1 MSLPIPLPIPL
12 PMSQPMS
19 QSLRILTA
27 LALGLLLSCAGC
39 GDGGSSSGTSGS
51 PGTGGEP
58 NPEPLSGIGQPDTSG
73 RVRTAENCLLSFQV
87 VSAPQLTGTDP
98 LFVQQWHL
106 NNTGQSGGTSGE
118 DLRATLAWLTSRG
131 TGVRI
136 AVTDDGIDL
145 THPDLA
151 PNVIANESYNYLAAN
166 SVWPLPCTN
175 QDTHGTAVAGVAVA
189 RDGNGVG
196 GAGVAPRASMVGFN
210 ALSANDDASLA
221 DAMTRGKN
229 NHIWHNSWGSPDEGR
244 PEPAPRIWE
253 QAIDEGLRSARS
265 GRGAIFVFPGG
276 NGGRIDVRSAS
287 GFTAATIADD
297 SNLDGYANK
306 RGVIAVCSVDDRGIA
321 PTYAEKGANLVVC
334 APGQGRNEG
343 IVTTALLG
351 NYRTNF
357 SGTSASAPMI
367 AGTAALML
375 AVNPNLTW
383 RDVQR
388 ILATTARQNHPTDT
402 GWITAGG
409 IRFNHRYGFGVAN
422 ADAAV
427 RAAKTWVSVGGSAE
441 QKICG
446 PFVRSPGVQIPDS
459 PSFGIPGGVVT
470 DAMSTPNCEITNL
483 EFVEVH
489 FTSNHPYA
497 GDLRIRL
504 VSPNNLVSELANERA
519 CGSNVPNASNPCRV
533 GYNDWRFGSARHL
546 GEPLTANQALGPW
559 TLEVSDRG
567 PLDVGALTSWSLTLY
582 GK

>member
-1 MSLPIPLPIPL
+1 MSFPMSLSVIPPL
-12 PMSQPMS
+12 RLLVA
-19 QSLRILTA
+19 SLMAFVLV
-27 LALGLLLSCAGC
+27 CAGC
-39 GDGGSSSGTSGS
+39 GAGPGSEPRSGV
-51 PGTGGEP
+51 
-58 NPEPLSGIGQPDTSG
+58 GQPDASG
-73 RVRTAENCLLSFQV
+73 RVRTAENCLLTFDV
-87 VSAPQLTGTDP
+87 TSATPGTGGDP
-98 LFVQQWHL
+98 LLVQQWHL
-106 NNTGQSGGTSGE
+106 NNTGQSDGTAGE
-118 DLRATLAWLTSRG
+118 DLRTTLAWPTSRG
-131 TGVRI
+131 VGIRI
-136 AVTDDGIDL
+136 AVTDNGIDI

-151 PNVIANESYNYLAAN
+151 PNVIANESHNYLVAN

-196 GAGVAPRASMVGFN
+196 GAGVAPRASVVAYN

-221 DAMTRGKN
+221 DAMTRGKK
-229 NHIWHNSWGSPDEGR
+229 NHIWHNSWGSPDAGS
-244 PEPAPRIWE
+244 PQPAPRIWE
-253 QAIDEGLRSARS
+253 QAIDEGIRSARS
-265 GRGAIFVFPGG
+265 GRGAIYVFPGG
-276 NGGRIDVRSAS
+276 NGRQKDVRNAN
-287 GFTAATIADD
+287 GFIAATIDDD

-306 RGVIAVCSVDDRGIA
+306 LGVIAVCSVDDRGIA
-321 PTYAEKGANLVVC
+321 PSYAEKGANLIVC

-351 NYRTNF
+351 SYRTDF
-357 SGTSASAPMI
+357 SGTSASAPMV
-367 AGTAALML
+367 AGVAALML
-375 AVNPNLTW
+375 EVNSALSW

-388 ILATTARQNHPTDT
+388 ILSTTARQNHPGDP

-409 IRFNHRYGFGVAN
+409 IRFNHQYGFGVAD

-441 QKICG
+441 QKVCG
-446 PFVRSPGVQIPDS
+446 PFIRSPGVQIPDS
-459 PSFGIPGGVVT
+459 PSFSIPGSVVT
-470 DAMSTPNCEITNL
+470 DAMSTPNCGITNL

-533 GYNDWRFGSARHL
+533 GYNDWRFGSVRHL
-546 GEPLTANQALGPW
+546 GEPLTANQASGPW

-567 PLDVGALTSWSLTLY
+567 PKDVGNLTSWSLTLY

>member
-1 MSLPIPLPIPL
+1 
-12 PMSQPMS
+12 MSQP
-19 QSLRILTA
+19 LRIFTA

-39 GDGGSSSGTSGS
+39 GGGDSSSGTSGS
-51 PGTGGEP
+51 PGTGGGP
-58 NPEPLSGIGQPDTSG
+58 NSEPLSGIGQPDASG
-73 RVRTAENCLLSFQV
+73 RIRTAANCLLSFQV
-87 VSAPQLTGTDP
+87 TTAPPLTGTDP

-106 NNTGQSGGTSGE
+106 NNTGQSGGISGE

-131 TGVRI
+131 SGVRI

-151 PNVIANESYNYLAAN
+151 PNVIPNESYNYLLAN

-175 QDTHGTAVAGVAVA
+175 QDIHGTAVAGVAVA

-196 GAGVAPRASMVGFN
+196 GAGVAPQASMVAFN

-229 NHIWHNSWGSPDEGR
+229 NHIWHNSWGSPDAGS
-244 PEPAPRIWE
+244 PQPAPRIWE
-253 QAIDEGLRSARS
+253 QAIDEGIRSARS
-265 GRGAIFVFPGG
+265 GRGAIYVFPGG
-276 NGGRIDVRSAS
+276 NGRQKDVRNAN
-287 GFTAATIADD
+287 GFIAATIDDD

-306 RGVIAVCSVDDRGIA
+306 LGVIAVCSVDDRGVA
-321 PTYAEKGANLVVC
+321 PRYAEKGSNLMVC

-351 NYRTNF
+351 NYRTDF
-357 SGTSASAPMI
+357 SGTSASAPMV
-367 AGTAALML
+367 AGVAALML
-375 AVNPNLTW
+375 AVNPNLSW

-388 ILATTARQNHPTDT
+388 ILATTARQNHPTDP

-409 IRFNHRYGFGVAN
+409 IRFNHQYGFGVAD

-427 RAAKTWVSVGGSAE
+427 RAAKTWVSVGGSAQ
-441 QKICG
+441 QKVCG
-446 PFVRSPGVQIPDS
+446 PFIRTPGLPIPDS
-459 PSFGIPGGVVT
+459 PSFSAPGSVVK
-470 DAMSTPNCEITNL
+470 DVMETPACEITNL
-483 EFVEVH
+483 EFVEVR

-504 VSPNNLVSELANERA
+504 ISPNNLVSDLANERA
-519 CGSNVPNASNPCRV
+519 CGTNVPNASNPCRV
-533 GYNDWRFGSARHL
+533 GYNDWRFGSVRHL
-546 GEPLTANQALGPW
+546 GESLTANQALGPW

-567 PLDVGALTSWSLTLY
+567 PKDVGNLTSWSLTLY

>member
-1 MSLPIPLPIPL
+1 VLVALV
-12 PMSQPMS
+12 
-19 QSLRILTA
+19 TA
-27 LALGLLLSCAGC
+27 IVLACAGC
-39 GDGGSSSGTSGS
+39 GGGSGSEPQSGV
-51 PGTGGEP
+51 
-58 NPEPLSGIGQPDTSG
+58 GQPDASG
-73 RVRTAENCLLSFQV
+73 RVRTAANCLLTFDV
-87 VSAPQLTGTDP
+87 NSAIPVTGADP
-98 LFVQQWHL
+98 LLLQQWHL

-118 DLRATLAWLTSRG
+118 DLRVPLAWLSTRG
-131 TGVRI
+131 AGVQI
-136 AVTDDGIDL
+136 AVTDDGIDI

-151 PNVIANESYNYLAAN
+151 PNVLANESYNYLLAN
-166 SVWPLPCTN
+166 SVWPLPCNN
-175 QDTHGTAVAGVAVA
+175 QDIHGTAVAGVAVA

-196 GAGVAPRASMVGFN
+196 GAGVAPKASLVAYN

-253 QAIDEGLRSARS
+253 QAIDEGLRSARA

-276 NGGRIDVRSAS
+276 NGGRVDVRSAN
-287 GFTAATIADD
+287 GLIAATIADD

-306 RGVIAVCSVDDRGIA
+306 RGVIAVCSVDDRGLA
-321 PTYAEKGANLVVC
+321 PTYAEKGANLAVC

-343 IVTTALLG
+343 IATTAILG
-351 NYRTNF
+351 NYRTDF

-367 AGTAALML
+367 AGTVALML
-375 AVNPNLTW
+375 ATNPNLTW

-388 ILATTARQNHPTDT
+388 ILTSTARQNHPADP

-409 IRFNHRYGFGVAN
+409 IRFNHRYGFGVAD

-441 QKICG
+441 QKVCG
-446 PFVRSPGVQIPDS
+446 PFERSPGIPIPDS
-459 PSFGIPGGVVT
+459 PGFGTPGGVVT
-470 DAMSTPNCEITNL
+470 DAVSTPNCEITNL
-483 EFVEVH
+483 EFIEVH
-489 FTSNHPYA
+489 FTSDHPYA
-497 GDLRIRL
+497 GDLQIRL
-504 VSPNNLVSELANERA
+504 ISPNGLVSELANERA

-533 GYNDWRFGSARHL
+533 GYNDWRFGSVRHL
-546 GEPLTANQALGPW
+546 GEPLTANQASGPW

-567 PLDVGALTSWSLTLY
+567 PKDVGTLSRWSLTLY

>member
-1 MSLPIPLPIPL
+1 MSLRMPLSIF
-12 PMSQPMS
+12 QP
-19 QSLRILTA
+19 LRIFAA
-27 LALGLLLSCAGC
+27 LALSLALTCAGC
-39 GDGGSSSGTSGS
+39 GGGGSTSGSSGTSGA
-51 PGTGGEP
+51 GGGP
-58 NPEPLSGIGQPDTSG
+58 SSEPLSGIGQPDASG
-73 RVRTAENCLLSFQV
+73 RVRTAANCLLSFQV
-87 VSAPQLTGTDP
+87 PSAAPGTGTDP
-98 LFVQQWHL
+98 LLVQQWHL

-118 DLRATLAWLTSRG
+118 DLRATLAWPTSRG
-131 TGVRI
+131 AGVRI
-136 AVTDDGIDL
+136 AVTDDGIDI

-151 PNVIANESYNYLAAN
+151 PNVIANESYNYLLAN

-175 QDTHGTAVAGVAVA
+175 QDTHGTSVAGIAVA

-196 GAGVAPRASMVGFN
+196 GAGVAPQASMVAYN

-229 NHIWHNSWGSPDEGR
+229 NQIWHNSWGSPDEGR

-287 GFTAATIADD
+287 GFIAATIADD

-343 IVTTALLG
+343 IVTTAILG
-351 NYRTNF
+351 NYRTDF

-375 AVNPNLTW
+375 AANPNLTW

-388 ILATTARQNHPTDT
+388 ILATTARQNHPADP

-409 IRFNHRYGFGVAN
+409 IRFNHRYGFGVAD

-427 RAAKTWVSVGGSAE
+427 RAARTWVSVGGSAE
-441 QKICG
+441 QKVCG
-446 PFVRSPGVQIPDS
+446 PFIRSPGVQIPDS
-459 PSFGIPGGVVT
+459 PSFGAPGSSVT
-470 DAMSTPNCEITNL
+470 DFMSTPNCGITNL

-504 VSPNNLVSELANERA
+504 ISPNNLVSELANERA

-533 GYNDWRFGSARHL
+533 GYNDWRFGSVRHL

-567 PLDVGALTSWSLTLY
+567 PQDVGALSSWSLTLY